1 MKKAELVAQV
11 AEKAQTTKAAAERM
25 LRALFDSGSG
35 AIADAVRAG
44 REVSVPGFGKFR
56 PKRRQARTARNP
68 RTGAQVSVPE
78 RTVIAFTPSRG
89 LRDALADEP
98 AGAGKKASATK
109 KAGTAKKASSAKKAP
124 AAKKAGTAKKAPA
137 AKKAGTAKKAPAA
150 KKAGAAR
157 KAPAAK
163 KK

>member
-1 MKKAELVAQV
+1 MKKAELIAQV
-11 AEKAQTTKAAAERM
+11 AEKAETTKATAERV

-56 PKRRQARTARNP
+56 AKRRQARTARNP
-68 RTGAQVSVPE
+68 RTGAAVSVPE

-98 AGAGKKASATK
+98 AGA
-109 KAGTAKKASSAKKAP
+109 AKKAP

-150 KKAGAAR
+150 KNK
-157 KAPAAK
+157 
-163 KK
+163 